1 MSNTVTL
8 DALKRSFD
16 DPEGVTVLP
25 PVHPGEILR
34 EEFMSPLGLSA
45 GAVAK
50 ALNLPRSRIERIV
63 KEEIG
68 VSADTAL
75 RMREAEDLGRS
86 FRTSHL
92 FWLNL
97 QIRFESETLLAEIGA
112 ELDGIS
118 PVPNAA

>member
-1 MSNTVTL
+1 MSDTITL
-8 DALKRSFD
+8 DALRRSFD
-16 DPEGVTVLP
+16 DTEGVTVLP

-34 EEFMSPLGLSA
+34 EEFMAPFGLSA

-50 ALNLPRSRIERIV
+50 ALNLPRSRIERVV

-68 VSADTAL
+68 ISADTAL
-75 RMREAEDLGRS
+75 RLGRY

-97 QIRFESETLLAEIGA
+97 QTRFESETLLSEIGA
-112 ELDGIS
+112 ELEGIQ
-118 PVPNAA
+118 PVPDAA

>member
-1 MSNTVTL
+1 MSDTITL
-8 DALKRSFD
+8 DALRHSFD
-16 DPEGVTVLP
+16 DPESITMPP

-34 EEFMSPLGLSA
+34 EEFMAPLGLSA

-68 VSADTAL
+68 ISADTAL
-75 RMREAEDLGRS
+75 RLGRY

-92 FWLNL
+92 FWLDL
-97 QIRFESETLLAEIGA
+97 QIRVESETLLAEIGA

-118 PVPNAA
+118 PVPDAA

>member
-1 MSNTVTL
+1 MSDTITL
-8 DALKRSFD
+8 DALRRSFD
-16 DPEGVTVLP
+16 DTEGVTVLP
-25 PVHPGEILR
+25 LVHPGEILR
-34 EEFMSPLGLSA
+34 EEFMAPLGLSA
-45 GAVAK
+45 GTVAK

-68 VSADTAL
+68 ISADTAL
-75 RMREAEDLGRS
+75 RLSRY

-97 QIRFESETLLAEIGA
+97 PIRFASEMLLAAIGA

-118 PVPNAA
+118 PVPDAA